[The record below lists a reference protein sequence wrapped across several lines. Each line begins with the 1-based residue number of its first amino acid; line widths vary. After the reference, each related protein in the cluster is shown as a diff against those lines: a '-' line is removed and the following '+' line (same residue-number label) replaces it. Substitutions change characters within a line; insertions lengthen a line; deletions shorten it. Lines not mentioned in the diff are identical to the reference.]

1 MDRIIGLDLGSK
13 TCGVSICDALHIT
26 CRALTTVRFESDD
39 YDACLEEVLKLLKEN
54 KVKEVVLGLPKHM
67 NGDIG
72 IRGEI
77 SCEFA
82 KKLESSG
89 ITVHLW
95 DERLTTVAAE
105 KILLQGDVSRKKRKK
120 VIDQMAAVQILQSFL
135 TDKTGD
141 SRSSFIFER
150 KSIFMLDSNSLYVYD
165 EDGNEK
171 KMTILF
177 TFDSDETGCQYVV
190 FQDPDNDEG
199 EVFASRYDDK
209 GQLIPIES
217 EAEWEMVEEVIN
229 TFVEDEENA
238 D

>member
-1 MDRIIGLDLGSK
+1 MYRIIGLDLGSK

-135 TDKTGD
+135 DRQNGG
-141 SRSSFIFER
+141 F
-150 KSIFMLDSNSLYVYD
+150 
-165 EDGNEK
+165 
-171 KMTILF
+171 
-177 TFDSDETGCQYVV
+177 
-190 FQDPDNDEG
+190 
-199 EVFASRYDDK
+199 
-209 GQLIPIES
+209 
-217 EAEWEMVEEVIN
+217 
-229 TFVEDEENA
+229 
-238 D
+238 

>member
-120 VIDQMAAVQILQSFL
+120 VIDLHTLLFVA
-135 TDKTGD
+135 
-141 SRSSFIFER
+141 
-150 KSIFMLDSNSLYVYD
+150 DSNSLYVYD

-171 KMTILF
+171 KMIILF